1 MIKKLRLKFI
11 FVATLAYLLVIS
23 AVVGGINAWN
33 YSSVKKRA
41 DETLN
46 FIVGTAQ
53 RDPKDA
59 DLPLAKTPADN
70 QPKPPDN
77 ANGGRG
83 DFSPETRY
91 FIVKI
96 GADGTYEASV
106 DKISS
111 VDESQAV
118 SFAQKV
124 FSQNKTKGFYGDYR
138 FLISKTDGAIVAFLD
153 CSRELS
159 TFTDFLK
166 ISVLIGLC
174 SLIVVGLLVVLFS
187 GLVVRPVQKNYAAQK
202 RFITDANHEL
212 KTPLTVIGASCDVLE
227 MQSGENEWVSN
238 IRAQVKRLTALTEQL
253 VLLAKVEE
261 DDSRIVFADF
271 SLTEVAQSA
280 VEGYKASAIS
290 LNKKFNADIAKNV
303 TVCGNVNMIERLF
316 SLLLDNA
323 FKYSDENGEI
333 NLTVKRKG
341 RNAEIILENST
352 DGVPRGDLSAL
363 FERFYRPDDSRS
375 KNTGGFGIGLST
387 ACAVVEKHGGKISA
401 YSKDG
406 KKIVFDVII

>member
-11 FVATLAYLLVIS
+11 LVATLAYLLVIS

-33 YSSVKKRA
+33 YSSVKRRA
-41 DETLN
+41 DETLD

-53 RDPKDA
+53 RDPEDSE
-59 DLPLAKTPADN
+59 LPLAKTPADN

-77 ANGGRG
+77 GNGGRG

-96 GADGTYEASV
+96 GEDRTYEASV

-111 VDESQAV
+111 VDENQAV

-124 FSQNKTKGFYGDYR
+124 YSQSKIKGFYGDYR
-138 FLISKTDGAIVAFLD
+138 YFVSRTDGVTIAFLD

-159 TFTDFLK
+159 TFADFLK

-227 MQSGENEWVSN
+227 MQSGENEWIYN
-238 IRAQVKRLTALTEQL
+238 IRAQVKRLTSLTEQL

-280 VEGYKASAIS
+280 AEEYKASAIS
-290 LNKKFNADIAKNV
+290 LNKRFNADIAGNV

-316 SLLLDNA
+316 SLMLDNA

-341 RNAEIILENST
+341 RNAEIVLENST
-352 DGVPRGDLSAL
+352 DGVPRGDLNAL

-375 KNTGGFGIGLST
+375 KNTGGFGIGLS
-387 ACAVVEKHGGKISA
+387 AARAVVEKHGGKISA